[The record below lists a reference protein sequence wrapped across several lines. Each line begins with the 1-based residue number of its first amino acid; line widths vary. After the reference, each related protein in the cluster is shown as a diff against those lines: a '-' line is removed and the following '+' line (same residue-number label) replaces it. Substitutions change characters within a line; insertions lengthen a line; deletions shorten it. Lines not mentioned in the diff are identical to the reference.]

1 MAGHP
6 KRVVGWRVWTDDG
19 NCWASDRHDFS
30 AIPRDGV
37 LGMVVHFADGT
48 RRVATGADYYFRAA
62 GNSDVIMGSDQQL
75 PTPDRYRD
83 LVVLR
88 GRWTDDITMCRVE
101 ASLDAARTPP

>member
-1 MAGHP
+1 
-6 KRVVGWRVWTDDG
+6 
-19 NCWASDRHDFS
+19 
-30 AIPRDGV
+30 
-37 LGMVVHFADGT
+37 
-48 RRVATGADYYFRAA
+48 
-62 GNSDVIMGSDQQL
+62 MGSDQQL